1 MPATLRVL
9 SRRAAPELAV
19 EVVAADVLVDVEDDA
34 VVLVLRVVL
43 VLVEEDLI
51 EVDEDLVEEDEA
63 VP

>member
-1 MPATLRVL
+1 VQP
-9 SRRAAPELAV
+9 PELAV

-43 VLVEEDLI
+43 VLVGEDLI